1 MSREL
6 RLRLVAGLGGA
17 AAHLLLST
25 ARFEPRGAEVYLECR
40 RRGQPVIFVLW
51 HGRLLPLCYWHRG
64 QGIATLISRS
74 ADGEAIARL
83 VARWGYRPVR
93 GSSTRGA
100 VPGLRE
106 LVLEARA
113 GRSLAI
119 TPDGPRGPRQR
130 MKLGPLAA
138 ARLTGLPLLPV
149 AAGADRAWW
158 FGSWDRFL
166 VPKPFARIV
175 LLYGTLRTVP
185 PDAGAEELA
194 QGAAALEEELNRL
207 TREADDA
214 AARR

>member
-1 MSREL
+1 
-6 RLRLVAGLGGA
+6 
-17 AAHLLLST
+17 
-25 ARFEPRGAEVYLECR
+25 
-40 RRGQPVIFVLW
+40 
-51 HGRLLPLCYWHRG
+51 
-64 QGIATLISRS
+64 
-74 ADGEAIARL
+74 
-83 VARWGYRPVR
+83 
-93 GSSTRGA
+93 
-100 VPGLRE
+100 
-106 LVLEARA
+106 
-113 GRSLAI
+113 
-119 TPDGPRGPRQR
+119 

-214 AARR
+214 AVRR